1 MEEIPRLP
9 DQYLAKAR
17 EMAAKHKAKK
27 NCKRC
32 YDRGYL
38 GVDQHNLLIPCAK
51 CVAGDALIQEWRQ
64 FVRDTPELFELYGT
78 YFEEEE
84 KEVEAKEHEHPSA
97 PAPRVIPPHGS
108 SSDRPGPRAG
118 SAAGRPPTKSHLTQA
133 PGARRTPG

>member
-9 DQYLAKAR
+9 DQYLEKAR
-17 EMAAKHKAKK
+17 EMAARHRAKK

-32 YDRGYL
+32 YDRGWL

-51 CVAGDALIQEWRQ
+51 CVAGDELIAEWRQ
-64 FVRDTPELFELYGT
+64 FVRDTPELFQLYGD
-78 YFEEEE
+78 YFEKEEE
-84 KEVEAKEHEHPSA
+84 AA
-97 PAPRVIPPHGS
+97 PEQTPQAPKLTPPHGS

-118 SAAGRPPTKSHLTQA
+118 SAAGRQPARSHLTQA

>member
-9 DQYLAKAR
+9 DQYLEKAR
-17 EMAAKHKAKK
+17 EMVARHKAKK

-32 YDRGYL
+32 YDRGWL

-51 CVAGDALIQEWRQ
+51 CVAGDALLAEWRQ
-64 FVRDTPELFELYGT
+64 FVRDTPELSQLYGD
-78 YFEEEE
+78 YFEQEEE
-84 KEVEAKEHEHPSA
+84 QKDQEQTPQAS
-97 PAPRVIPPHGS
+97 RLTSPPGS

-118 SAAGRPPTKSHLTQA
+118 SAAGRPPTRSHLTQA

>member
-9 DQYLAKAR
+9 DQYLEKAR
-17 EMAAKHKAKK
+17 EMVARHKAKK

-32 YDRGYL
+32 YDRGWL

-51 CVAGDALIQEWRQ
+51 CVAGDALLAEWRQ
-64 FVRDTPELFELYGT
+64 FVRDTPELSQLYGD
-78 YFEEEE
+78 YFEEKEE
-84 KEVEAKEHEHPSA
+84 QEEQEQTPQ
-97 PAPRVIPPHGS
+97 APRLTPPPGS

-118 SAAGRPPTKSHLTQA
+118 SGAGRPPTKSHLTQA